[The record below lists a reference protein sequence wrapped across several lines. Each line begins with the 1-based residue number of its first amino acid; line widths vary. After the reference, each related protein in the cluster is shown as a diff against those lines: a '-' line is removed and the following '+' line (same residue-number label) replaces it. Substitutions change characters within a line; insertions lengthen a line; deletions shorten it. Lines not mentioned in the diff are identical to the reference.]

1 VVNAEALERPALG
14 TRGVPD
20 VPAVIAG
27 HVTHTRHVGKSD
39 HFRYRSLQWLV
50 DIDRL
55 PDISV
60 GRRRYDLRATD
71 HLAGNGFRGDL
82 ADVLAAAGVQL
93 EADHRVL
100 MLAHPRSN
108 GYVFDP
114 LSVFWCFGPGSRLLA
129 VVLEVHNTYGE
140 RHAYVLPGAGSSRVD
155 KEFYV
160 SPFNDTSG
168 EYRVRLRLDPDR
180 VQVTVN
186 LHRGARL
193 VLAATVGGSVE
204 RLSAASMRRAAK
216 RVRGAP
222 FRVPVLI
229 RWRAILLWA
238 RRLPIR
244 PRPVNGGN
252 LQLRRPPAVGAQRP
266 GCPVAPGSRAGR

>member
-1 VVNAEALERPALG
+1 MSGEPLGQPANG
-14 TRGVPD
+14 APGVPD
-20 VPAVIAG
+20 LPALVAG

-55 PDISV
+55 PEISV
-60 GRRRYDLRATD
+60 GRRRYGLRASD

-82 ADVLAAAGVQL
+82 ADVLAAAGVEPQ
-93 EADHRVL
+93 ADHRVL
-100 MLAHPRSN
+100 MLAHPYRN

-114 LSVFWCFGPGSRLLA
+114 LSVFWCFDPDGRLLA

-140 RHAYVLPGAGSSRVD
+140 RHAYVLPGADSRVD

-168 EYRVRLRLDPDR
+168 EYRVRLHLDPQR
-180 VQVTVN
+180 VGVTVN
-186 LHRGARL
+186 LHRADRL

-204 RLSAASMRRAAK
+204 RLSTASMRRAAA
-216 RVRGAP
+216 GLHGGS
-222 FRVPVLI
+222 FRVPMLI
-229 RWRAILLWA
+229 RWRAILLLA

-252 LQLRRPPAVGAQRP
+252 LQPGRSAAGTAQRP
-266 GCPVAPGSRAGR
+266 GCPVGPGSSTGR